1 MGPTDNIE
9 RYIKE
14 SGEDSMTLQKKQMGE
29 RNQIG
34 MIIGM
39 MITIAMI
46 ALEIT
51 SVIMKGVSIG
61 RIITLVVGVGTV
73 FMLLFGFKKKRYE
86 DNYHHICIYPVFLL
100 FLFISICINTFIIL
114 RKK

>member
-51 SVIMKGVSIG
+51 LLDKELIWKSI
-61 RIITLVVGVGTV
+61 L
-73 FMLLFGFKKKRYE
+73 
-86 DNYHHICIYPVFLL
+86 N
-100 FLFISICINTFIIL
+100 
-114 RKK
+114 